1 MAILVVKPKN
11 KAELDFLTNFFERAN
26 IDSEVH
32 EAEVVY
38 QKKPKKSK
46 SKKEKILDS
55 IEKGYREALLH
66 SEGKLELQT
75 LDSFLNEL

>member
-1 MAILVVKPKN
+1 MEILLVKPKN
-11 KAELDFLTNFFERAN
+11 KEELDFLTDFFERTN
-26 IDSEVH
+26 IKSELH
-32 EAEVVY
+32 EDAVLIV
-38 QKKPKKSK
+38 PKAKK

-66 SEGKLELQT
+66 SEGKLKLQT